1 MCDKLIYKNGAMLQ
15 RQGFAEETIPIYN
28 WGNALQRQGFA
39 GAMLQRQGFVEET
52 IPVYNWG
59 NALQRQGFAEET
71 IPIDNLGQCPPATR
85 LRCGNKNKMLISVQL
100 YKNFKKG
107 TNSICAHV
115 PCAFRQGLS
124 TNAKALPLSCVQC
137 LFWPVHI
144 VCHLA
149 LR

>member
-1 MCDKLIYKNGAMLQ
+1 MGHCCSGKASLRKQFQYTIGAMPSS
-15 RQGFAEETIPIYN
+15 GKAS
-28 WGNALQRQGFA
+28 
-39 GAMLQRQGFVEET
+39 
-52 IPVYNWG
+52 
-59 NALQRQGFAEET
+59 
-71 IPIDNLGQCPPATR
+71 LGQCCSGKASLRKQFQYTIGAMPSSGKASLGLCPEAAR